1 MATKLEERVKEIIID
16 GLGVNADQVT
26 PEASFVND
34 LGADSLDQAEL
45 MMNIEDAFKQY
56 VGDNIPE
63 EDAAKFETVGSV
75 IEFLKSKGVP
85 ENVH

>member
-1 MATKLEERVKEIIID
+1 MTLEEKVKQIVVDSLHAE
-16 GLGVNADQVT
+16 ASQVT
-26 PEASFVND
+26 PAASFVND

-75 IEFLKSKGVP
+75 IEFLTSKGVP
-85 ENVH
+85 ENVD

>member
-1 MATKLEERVKEIIID
+1 MTLEEKVKSIVVES
-16 GLGVNADQVT
+16 LHVEASQVT

-34 LGADSLDQAEL
+34 LSADSLDQAEL

-56 VGDNIPE
+56 LGDNIPE
-63 EDAAKFETVGSV
+63 DEASKFDTVGSV

-85 ENVH
+85 ENVD

>member
-1 MATKLEERVKEIIID
+1 MTLEEKVKNIVVES
-16 GLGVNADQVT
+16 LHVEASQVT

-34 LGADSLDQAEL
+34 LSADSLDQAEL

-85 ENVH
+85 AEVE

>member
-1 MATKLEERVKEIIID
+1 MTLEEKVKQSVVDSLHAE
-16 GLGVNADQVT
+16 ASQVT
-26 PEASFVND
+26 PAASFVND

-85 ENVH
+85 ENVD